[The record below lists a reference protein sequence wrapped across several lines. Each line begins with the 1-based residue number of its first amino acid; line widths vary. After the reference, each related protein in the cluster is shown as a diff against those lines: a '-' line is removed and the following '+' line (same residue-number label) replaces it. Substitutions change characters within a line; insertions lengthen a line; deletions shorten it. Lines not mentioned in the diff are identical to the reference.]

1 MFFGRVIIFFKF
13 YLLKSKKKNR
23 IILIKM
29 FKIYCCFIVN
39 WNDKILFF
47 IFSLVKIFLK
57 CLLVLLGFC

>member
-13 YLLKSKKKNR
+13 YLLKSKKNSR